1 VDIALEGTS
10 TQGPKPTLS
19 NLQSVFDKVAEIHL
33 KQAKETAK
41 NSTYRGRGRNYPQRG
56 PRGGRGGRHPPINS
70 SLPDKNKSSS

>member
-1 VDIALEGTS
+1 MDIALEGTS
-10 TQGPKPTLS
+10 TQGPIQTLS

-41 NSTYRGRGRNYPQRG
+41 NSAYRGRGRSNPHRG
-56 PRGGRGGRHPPINS
+56 SRGGRGGRNPPINS